1 MKWMITRVE
10 RKFTMIEAATEAQ
23 ALALCE
29 AGLIPEEAWLED
41 DRPYEYSND
50 LGEPYEEDGP

>member
-10 RKFTMIEAATEAQ
+10 RKFAMIDAATEAQ
-23 ALALCE
+23 ALALCR
-29 AGLIPEEAWLED
+29 AGFIPEEAWQED

-50 LGEPYEEDGP
+50 LCEPYREDAP